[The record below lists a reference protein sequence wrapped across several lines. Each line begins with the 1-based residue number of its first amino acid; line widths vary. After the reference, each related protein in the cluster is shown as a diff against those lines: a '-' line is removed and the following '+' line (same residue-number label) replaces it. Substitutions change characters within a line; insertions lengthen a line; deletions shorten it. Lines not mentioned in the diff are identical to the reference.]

1 MPLFRVPFKHDFH
14 LFCLYPAYIRDQ
26 KIFFLFVSLQLI
38 SQIYIYI
45 YIYIYTFRYYPPPQV
60 TPKAVAVSS
69 TAVVLRGLH
78 QSLTSVYTV

>member
-14 LFCLYPAYIRDQ
+14 LFCLYPAYICDQ

-38 SQIYIYI
+38 SQI